1 MSFRAAVSAATAL
14 GLMTTLAACV
24 PEQTAPV
31 VAHGWDNYGYAS
43 AITCG
48 ARPVLLMGNRMDLTM
63 TGPCSF
69 VRVEGGHNDI
79 SIVVAPGGT
88 IEITGAH
95 NDVTWHVP
103 PGARFTPI
111 LLDHGNG
118 NTFHAP
124 E

>member
-1 MSFRAAVSAATAL
+1 MSLRAAVSAAAVL
-14 GLMTTLAACV
+14 GLMAALAACT
-24 PEQTAPV
+24 PEQSEPV

-48 ARPVLLMGNRMDLTM
+48 SRPVLLTGNSMDLTM
-63 TGPCSF
+63 NGPCSF
-69 VRVEGGHNDI
+69 VRVEGNHNDI
-79 SIVVAPGGT
+79 SIVVAPRGT

-95 NDVTWHVP
+95 NDVSWHVP

-111 LLDHGNG
+111 LLDHGNS